1 MIFGY
6 LLMFSLFIALFFK
19 TKRSLHML
27 QQNLYN
33 ENNRFMKWLFK
44 NIKQFASVEVFF
56 VIVSLIGVFVIY
68 DLEKISYLCYFLNK

>member
-1 MIFGY
+1 MIFEY

-68 DLEKISYLCYFLNK
+68 DLEKISY